1 MNIVFSFPVDTFEVK
16 LQSSL
21 GVDYDL
27 LFSWLNGGLFYDCL
41 IQLFIVY
48 LLPNKN
54 ISNVEFIIKL
64 NFRVQY

>member
-1 MNIVFSFPVDTFEVK
+1 MNIVFYFQVDTFEVK

-27 LFSWLNGGLFYDCL
+27 LFSWLNSGLFM
-41 IQLFIVY
+41 IVNTTVC

-54 ISNVEFIIKL
+54 ISNFEFIIKL